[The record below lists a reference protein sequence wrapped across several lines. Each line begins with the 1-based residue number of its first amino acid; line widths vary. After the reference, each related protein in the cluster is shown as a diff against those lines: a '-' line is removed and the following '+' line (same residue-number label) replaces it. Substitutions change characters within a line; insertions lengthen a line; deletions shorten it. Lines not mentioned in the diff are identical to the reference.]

1 MQSIAGAS
9 DIPCGYVKVDLF
21 REVKA
26 AEKGCCRIMLPT
38 QKTPTIQDVARRAN
52 VSAATVSRVLSSPER
67 VSESTRERVQAAVE
81 ATGYTINQAARSLRL
96 RNARTIL
103 MAAPNIGNPY
113 YSTVLDAV
121 IRAASERGYSILV
134 ATRIGDDPNRWL
146 ADYLLSNRAD
156 GLLLFDGSLDTFGMT
171 GQDSKGPNLPLVAAY
186 DEIPDPRVNSVLID
200 NRAAAARATQHLIDL
215 GHVDIGHLMG
225 PSRNKS
231 DNERRLG
238 FGQAMREAGLAVRP
252 EWMIQGD
259 YNLATGI
266 AAGEHLL
273 AQARRPTAMFCGND
287 EMAIGLIHRLRIAGI
302 ECPRD
307 VSVIGFD
314 DIPVAAYFAPPL
326 TTMRQPRD
334 DIGRV
339 ATTTLIDII
348 EGAIPG
354 PEPVHV
360 TLRAELVVRESTRRL

>member
-1 MQSIAGAS
+1 MGPA
-9 DIPCGYVKVDLF
+9 
-21 REVKA
+21 R
-26 AEKGCCRIMLPT
+26 
-38 QKTPTIQDVARRAN
+38 KTPTIQDVARQAN

-67 VSESTRERVQAAVE
+67 VLESTRERVKAAVE

-113 YSTVLDAV
+113 YSAVLDAV

-134 ATRIGDDPNRWL
+134 ATRIGDDPDRWL

-156 GLLLFDGSLDTFGMT
+156 GLLLFDGSLDTFGIT
-171 GQDSKGPNLPLVAAY
+171 GGEQGLNLPLVAAY
-186 DEIPDPRVNSVLID
+186 DEIPDPRVNSVLVD
-200 NRAAAARATQHLIDL
+200 NRAAAYRATRHLIDM
-215 GHVDIGHLMG
+215 GHTRIGQVMS

-231 DNERRLG
+231 NHERRLG
-238 FGQAMREAGLAVRP
+238 FDQAMREAGLPLRS

-259 YNLATGI
+259 HTLPTGI

-273 AQARRPTAMFCGND
+273 NLSDRPTAMFCGND
-287 EMAIGLIHRLRIAGI
+287 EMAIGMIHRLRIAGI

-307 VSVIGFD
+307 LSVIGFD
-314 DIPVAAYFAPPL
+314 DIAVAAYFAPPL
-326 TTMRQPRD
+326 TTMRQPRE

-348 EGAIPG
+348 EGAIPAG
-354 PEPVHV
+354 EPVHI
-360 TLRAELVVRESTRRL
+360 TLRAELVLRESTRRI